1 MPCTINQRGNQI
13 QLENMWDA
21 GIIFGQKASEGLLSK
36 YGGSKNCKWR
46 FMPVDVKVKES
57 DVTMLFLFLGKR
69 YGCGLVI
76 KEC

>member
-21 GIIFGQKASEGLLSK
+21 GIIFGQKTSEGLLPK
-36 YGGSKNCKWR
+36 YGGRKDCKRR

-76 KEC
+76 KEG